1 MKNVE
6 KKKLYSITNMSKIH
20 CIKEDCRIDP
30 LIILKKEFS
39 FAIGLE
45 NGSIKIYS
53 RKSPFDF
60 QIELPIH
67 SKFVITILE
76 IKKGELIS
84 GSSDSKIKITIY
96 DLKSKNYQII
106 KTLSDHSN
114 QINKIIGLKKIFG
127 FEIFASCSKDNCIR
141 IWNKKAGQSMQIFKN
156 NFNIWDLLEIS
167 DHRIIYCFSY
177 GGLFVIHYKKGNL
190 QKINDEIICSGTNG
204 LCEIKFKNLIAIS
217 GDNSI
222 YLIDNKNYEIKKK
235 IMLTNGYI
243 NFWCSCVLSD
253 GSLIASGSDIK
264 IHHFDV
270 EEGKVIESKDA
281 HSSYIPS
288 MVEIE
293 DKMLVTSSYDKTIQ
307 FFKLE

>member
-1 MKNVE
+1 MKNEE

-53 RKSPFDF
+53 RESPYDF
-60 QIELPIH
+60 QLELQIH
-67 SKFVITILE
+67 SKFVITIFE
-76 IKKGELIS
+76 TKKGELIS
-84 GSSDSKIKITIY
+84 GSSDTKIKITTY

-114 QINKIIGLKKIFG
+114 EINKIIGLKNIFG
-127 FEIFASCSKDNCIR
+127 FDLFASCSKDNCIR
-141 IWNKKAGQSMQIFKN
+141 IWNKKAGQTMQIFKN
-156 NFNIWDLLEIS
+156 DHNIWDLLEIS
-167 DHRIIYCFSY
+167 DHRIIYCFGY
-177 GGLFVIHYKKGNL
+177 GGLFVIHYKKGNI
-190 QKINDEIICSGTNG
+190 QKINDEISRSGTNG

-217 GDNSI
+217 GDNTI

-235 IMLTNGYI
+235 MLTSGYI

-253 GSLIASGSDIK
+253 GSLIASGSSIK
-264 IHHFDV
+264 IYHFDV
-270 EEGKVIESKDA
+270 EEGKVIENKDA
-281 HSSYIPS
+281 HSDYIPS

-293 DKMLVTSSYDKTIQ
+293 DNVLVTSSYDKTIQ

>member
-60 QIELPIH
+60 QLELPIH

-235 IMLTNGYI
+235 MLTNEYI

>member
-1 MKNVE
+1 MKNEE
-6 KKKLYSITNMSKIH
+6 KKKLYSITNMSQIH

-53 RKSPFDF
+53 RESPYDF
-60 QIELPIH
+60 QLELQIH

-76 IKKGELIS
+76 TKKGELIS
-84 GSSDSKIKITIY
+84 GSSDTKIKITIY

-114 QINKIIGLKKIFG
+114 EINKIIGLKNIFG
-127 FEIFASCSKDNCIR
+127 FDLFASCSKDKCIR

-156 NFNIWDLLEIS
+156 DHNIWDLLEIS
-167 DHRIIYCFSY
+167 DHRIIYCFCY
-177 GGLFVIHYKKGNL
+177 GGLFVIHYKKGNI
-190 QKINDEIICSGTNG
+190 QKINDGISCSGTNG
-204 LCEIKFKNLIAIS
+204 LCEIKLKNLIAIS
-217 GDNSI
+217 GDNTI

-235 IMLTNGYI
+235 MLTNGYI
-243 NFWCSCVLSD
+243 NFWCECVLSD
-253 GSLIASGSDIK
+253 GSLIASGSSIK
-264 IHHFDV
+264 IHHFDA
-270 EEGKVIESKDA
+270 EKGNVIESKDF
-281 HSSYIPS
+281 HSDYIPS

-293 DKMLVTSSYDKTIQ
+293 DKILVTSSYDKTIK